1 MIFEKNKL
9 KTHEKNDQTVRK
21 DVNAIGCEKACKT
34 LISHNLLTVCQENYE
49 RSFGKHISQE
59 FKIGKEKLYI
69 RNIFKFYFFCF

>member
-1 MIFEKNKL
+1 MIVEKNKF
-9 KTHEKNDQTVRK
+9 KTHGKNEQTVK
-21 DVNAIGCEKACKT
+21 KVLSAISCEKVCKT

-49 RSFGKHISQE
+49 RSFGKQIPQE